1 MADPLTSVM
10 KEFLRKR
17 AVDLGLVNTEKM
29 GEKEAERAVE
39 EYLENLSVS
48 DLENLLHDSNVL
60 AGFPLGTV
68 IPMNVARAASTGAL
82 RERAL
87 LMGVTNTASLDR
99 EALIAMFGQPEK
111 PVEVAPPPPPPW
123 VPDRPILPISTLED
137 NYFTDGAH
145 VYDADGAH
153 GQYILRMVKRDYF
166 KEQEEAKAAK
176 KASKA
181 KAKVKAGE
189 PETEPDEQAPD
200 E

>member
-17 AVDLGLVNTEKM
+17 AVDLGLVDTEKM
-29 GEKEAERAVE
+29 DEKEAARAVE
-39 EYLENLSVS
+39 TYLENLTVD

-60 AGFPLGTV
+60 AGFKLNEP
-68 IPMNVARAASTGAL
+68 IPMTVARAASTGAL

-87 LMGVTNTASLDR
+87 LLGVTNVSSLDR
-99 EALIAMFGQPEK
+99 EALIAMFGQ
-111 PVEVAPPPPPPW
+111 APPPPVVEAPPPAPW
-123 VPDRPILPISTLED
+123 VCDRPILPISTFED

-145 VYDADGAH
+145 LYDADGAH
-153 GQYILRMVKRDYF
+153 GQFILRMVKRDYF
-166 KEQEEAKAAK
+166 TDLEAQKAAK

-181 KAKVKAGE
+181 KAKLAGE
-189 PETEPDEQAPD
+189 PEAKPDETPPA